1 MPTPKSPEVVLS
13 SPQRD
18 ILERISR
25 RATASYREVLRAQLI
40 LLASE
45 GLPNTRISKQLNCS
59 SDMVKQWRSRWLERV
74 SELQEAEQNKTSSS
88 TLEEVIGEIFQDK
101 ARSGAP
107 SIYSAED
114 YCQIMVV
121 AVEKPEDSGYPISH
135 WTAKELTIECHKRGI
150 AAGISQRQVGRFLK
164 KKQI

>member
-1 MPTPKSPEVVLS
+1 MPTPKSPQIELS
-13 SPQRD
+13 SSQQA

-25 RATASYREVLRAQLI
+25 RTTASYREVLRAQLI

-45 GLPNTRISKQLNCS
+45 GLPNTRIAKQLNCS
-59 SDMVKQWRSRWLERV
+59 YDMVKQWRYRWLERSLEV
-74 SELQEAEQNKTSSS
+74 EEADKNSTSSS
-88 TLEEVIGEIFQDK
+88 TLEEVIIQIFQDK

-114 YCQIMVV
+114 YCQIMAI

-135 WTAKELTIECHKRGI
+135 WTAKELTIECHNRGI
-150 AAGISQRQVGRFLK
+150 AGKISQRQVGRFLK
-164 KKQI
+164 KKSI